1 MTKLSRSAHGGKN
14 PCISIS
20 GNAPSTHGSWGM
32 GVQVSKR
39 PIVTE
44 TIFPATNSIKGNKL
58 YAGRAKLLYCIKTVA
73 RKLVRKCRMVDAHV
87 Y

>member
-1 MTKLSRSAHGGKN
+1 MTKLSRSAHDGKN

-20 GNAPSTHGSWGM
+20 GNAPAGGM

-44 TIFPATNSIKGNKL
+44 TIFPAANSIKGNKL